1 MSFWGKARDAIRR
14 IVRGKRAQPAPGVT
28 PPTPEPKAPKP
39 GKVGRPRGKS
49 VDALADDLYTLGVA
63 SGDSHGAVALH
74 DLVNAMGQSGARTVL
89 RNQVQ
94 STRNWMAGSVEPGRT
109 RWFDREEYMRTHSE
123 NEISFDIDVF
133 FWYHTKKGNN
143 G

>member
-14 IVRGKRAQPAPGVT
+14 IVRGKRAQPAPGVA
-28 PPTPEPKAPKP
+28 PPTPDVPKP
-39 GKVGRPRGKS
+39 GRTGGRHRARS
-49 VDALADDLYTLGVA
+49 VDQLADDLYELGVA

-74 DLVNAMGQSGARTVL
+74 DLTNAMGQSGARTVL

-94 STRNWMAGSVEPGRT
+94 STRNWMAGNVEPGRT

-123 NEISFDIDVF
+123 NDIRFDIDVF
-133 FWYHTKKGNN
+133 FWYHAKRKN